1 MSRVEGDPW
10 AEALAEQVIRE
21 ENEQKTRF
29 ASCNG
34 RFIQT
39 EDVLDQDEVDALLRG
54 LGEDHHTYATST
66 VNRIY
71 LVMGVRFIEWNE
83 VKDVIRAFS
92 TYSEALEFSEL
103 CESYRH
109 SYRNI
114 DDTYDI
120 DKREELIYTLSKI
133 DPAGAMGSQYKRF
146 DIVSYAY

>member
-1 MSRVEGDPW
+1 MSRIEGDPW
-10 AEALAEQVIRE
+10 AEALAEQVTE
-21 ENEQKTRF
+21 SKTKPKTRF
-29 ASCNG
+29 ASTNG

-39 EDVLDQDEVDALLRG
+39 EDVLGQDEVDALLRG
-54 LGEDHHTYATST
+54 LSEDHPYATST

-83 VKDVIRAFS
+83 VKDVIRVFS

-114 DDTYDI
+114 DDTQDI

-133 DPAGAMGSQYKRF
+133 DPAGTAGSQYKRF